1 MIERNLKVE
10 DNVLH
15 VESWDTETFD
25 TNSFSV
31 FPVVIDIIEHIVSQ
45 TVSPEVDLPFGFV
58 PLTKLN
64 KKLPLRFSERWALYL
79 LPLFPPFLF
88 QLRILP
94 SSSLHRLHLRLHR
107 RRAHTRPLPV
117 QSIRTE
123 RGVLGLSQP
132 NGPHTGTALR
142 VAEPEI
148 EGETGVHL
156 LHPFQRRRWSVLRL
170 RRLLLGIFR
179 GWRWWMVVVTV

>member
-15 VESWDTETFD
+15 VESWDTKTFD

-31 FPVVIDIIEHIVSQ
+31 FPVVVDVIEHIVSQ
-45 TVSPEVDLPFGFV
+45 TISPEVDLPFGFV

-64 KKLPLRFSERWALYL
+64 QELPLSFSERWALYL
-79 LPLFPPFLF
+79 LPLFPPYLF
-88 QLRILP
+88 QLRIL
-94 SSSLHRLHLRLHR
+94 LHR
-107 RRAHTRPLPV
+107 RRTYTRPFPV
-117 QSIRTE
+117 QSIRAE

-156 LHPFQRRRWSVLRL
+156 LHPSQRRRWSVLRL
-170 RRLLLGIFR
+170 RRLLLLPLGIFG
-179 GWRWWMVVVTV
+179 GWRWWMEVVNVSES